1 LSLYYH
7 LMPGLSVMVR
17 VLTAG
22 KALAIALLLI
32 LGAAAA
38 TPLALSKGGSKGG
51 GGEASFKAEVEV
63 KDEEGAVEVK
73 VKVRGAP
80 PGTYDIILHEGKNST
95 KIGELTV
102 NSNGRGEAKFTIEM
116 EAGQHTV
123 SVEVKNG
130 SQTLLTTGDMVV
142 NVDEPK
148 EDEEDED
155 E

>member
-1 LSLYYH
+1 
-7 LMPGLSVMVR
+7 M
-17 VLTAG
+17 
-22 KALAIALLLI
+22 
-32 LGAAAA
+32 
-38 TPLALSKGGSKGG
+38 KG
-51 GGEASFKAEVEV
+51 
-63 KDEEGAVEVK
+63 EEGAIEVK

-80 PGTYDIILHEGKNST
+80 PGTYNIILHEGKNST
-95 KIGELTV
+95 KIGKLTV

-116 EAGQHTV
+116 EAGEHTV

-142 NVDEPK
+142 NVDEPEEVE

>member
-1 LSLYYH
+1 
-7 LMPGLSVMVR
+7 MPGLSVMAR
-17 VLTAG
+17 VLTAE

-38 TPLALSKGGSKGG
+38 TPLALSKGGSKSG

-63 KDEEGAVEVK
+63 KGEEGAMEVK

-80 PGTYDIILHEGKNST
+80 QGTYDIILHEGAKST
-95 KIGELTV
+95 TIGELIV

-116 EAGQHTV
+116 EAGPHTV

-142 NVDEPK
+142 NVDEPEEVE
-148 EDEEDED
+148 EDEENED